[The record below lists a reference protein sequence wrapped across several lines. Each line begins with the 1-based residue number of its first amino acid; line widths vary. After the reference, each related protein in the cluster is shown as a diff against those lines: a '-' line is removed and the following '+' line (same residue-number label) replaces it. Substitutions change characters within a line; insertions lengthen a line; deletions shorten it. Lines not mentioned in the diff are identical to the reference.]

1 MISTTL
7 HDARGDRQI
16 AEAHLPGRRDD
27 VTRVREAA
35 AVDRDAV
42 RVRQNHVRAWTED
55 PRTLRL
61 SWIIDGFVLVTW
73 LTIVRALM
81 PMLFRSA
88 PAFETLNDVRNA
100 ADGGR
105 DIDGLATA

>member
-1 MISTTL
+1 MFVKLPPSTVTPFGF
-7 HDARGDRQI
+7 ARI
-16 AEAHLPGRRDD
+16 TFA
-27 VTRVREAA
+27 RE
-35 AVDRDAV
+35 
-42 RVRQNHVRAWTED
+42 